1 MSDEDVIKYFIKD
14 NKIIPNRTNIKHLT
28 KSVPEFKK
36 YLDTRFFDSES
47 YVETITRIFYKI
59 EEKPKCHKCGK
70 ILHFLNFNKPF
81 GKWCSSKCQL
91 SDGDFIKERNKKQQ
105 SKSLY
110 EKEQTQI
117 KRKNTCLKKYGDKN
131 YNNRQKAE
139 NTYFEK
145 YNAKCP
151 LTGEKRNEWANKLY
165 EKTGKYSTTDTVKI
179 AKTKLERYG
188 NSGYVNK
195 EKRLKTMK
203 EKYGVEYTLQS
214 KQLYSKVKK
223 TKFEKYNNETYTNTK
238 KAKETLLERYGT
250 DNSFKIPEVR
260 IKIDYN
266 KIQNTKK
273 QRGTFN
279 TSKSE
284 NLLYTILC
292 SLYGQENIIREYKDI
307 RYKNPKTNRKWSC
320 DFYIKNL
327 DIFIELQGHYTHGSH
342 PFDEKNNNDI
352 KLKNEILLKVSENKP
367 TYKKILEIWCKTDV
381 LKRTVAKQNNLKY
394 IEIFDLN
401 FNKENI
407 KDIIDNYEDKE
418 AFNITM

>member
-1 MSDEDVIKYFIKD
+1 MLFIMSDEDIIKYFIKD

-59 EEKPKCHKCGK
+59 EEKPKCHKCDK

-91 SDGDFIKERNKKQQ
+91 SDDDFIKERNKKQQ
-105 SKSLY
+105 NKSQY
-110 EKEQTQI
+110 EKEQIQI

-145 YNAKCP
+145 YNSKCP
-151 LTGEKRNEWANKLY
+151 LSGEKRKEWSDKIF
-165 EKTGKYSTTDTVKI
+165 EKTGKYTITDAEKI

-188 NSGYVNK
+188 DEGYVNK
-195 EKRLKTMK
+195 EKRLQTMK

-214 KQLYSKVKK
+214 TQLRNK
-223 TKFEKYNNETYTNTK
+223 TKHTKLEKYGNENYTNPE
-238 KAKETLLERYGT
+238 KAKQTCLIKYGVDNPFKIQEIRTRIDYDKVVDTKIKTGTINSSKQEKALYDILCDIYGT
-250 DNSFKIPEVR
+250 
-260 IKIDYN
+260 
-266 KIQNTKK
+266 
-273 QRGTFN
+273 
-279 TSKSE
+279 
-284 NLLYTILC
+284 
-292 SLYGQENIIREYKDI
+292 ENIIQEYKDY
-307 RYKNPKTNRKWSC
+307 RYKNPKTNRRWCC

-327 DIFIELQGHYTHGSH
+327 DIFIELQGHYTHGTH
-342 PFDEKNNNDI
+342 PFDENSENDI
-352 KLKNEILLKVSENKP
+352 QLKNQILEKVSESKP
-367 TYKKILEIWCKTDV
+367 TYKKILEIWCETDV
-381 LKRTVAKQNNLKY
+381 LKRTTAKENNLKY

-401 FNKENI
+401 FTKESITNIVNKILE
-407 KDIIDNYEDKE
+407 E
-418 AFNITM
+418 